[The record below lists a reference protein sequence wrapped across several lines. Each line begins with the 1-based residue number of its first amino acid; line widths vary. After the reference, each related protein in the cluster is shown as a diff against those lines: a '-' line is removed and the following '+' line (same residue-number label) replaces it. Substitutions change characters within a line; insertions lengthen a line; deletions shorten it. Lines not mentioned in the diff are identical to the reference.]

1 MACQRAALRQY
12 KDGSLK
18 ARRLR
23 LPPPRLCGSQ
33 ENILLSPSLPA
44 AHAQYRQ
51 WRLALQLKYSWN
63 LKTLHTESNRGEY
76 DLHRVTEETEESQ
89 REYGFH
95 RVIEG
100 IIGSREGL

>member
-1 MACQRAALRQY
+1 MACQKAALRQY
-12 KDGSLK
+12 MDGSLK
-18 ARRLR
+18 AKHLPL
-23 LPPPRLCGSQ
+23 LPPKLYDSQ
-33 ENILLSPSLPA
+33 ENILLNPSLPA
-44 AHAQYRQ
+44 AHARYRQ

-76 DLHRVTEETEESQ
+76 DLHRVTEETEKSQ